1 MTFGE
6 KLQELRKRARMSQS
20 QLAAASGVPVWT
32 IRGYE
37 QGRREPLWLAFLK
50 LADALGIDCR
60 PFAEFAECVNGDVER
75 PEAKARRASP
85 AAPKKPRGRPR
96 KGSDPGQQR
105 TAAGP
110 TARV

>member
-1 MTFGE
+1 MTFGK
-6 KLQELRKRARMSQS
+6 KLQELRERAGLSQS

-60 PFAEFAECVNGDVER
+60 PFAEFAECANGEVDR
-75 PEAKARRASP
+75 PGARTRRAATATP
-85 AAPKKPRGRPR
+85 RKPRGRPR
-96 KGSDPGQQR
+96 KGE
-105 TAAGP
+105 
-110 TARV
+110 

>member
-1 MTFGE
+1 MTFGQ
-6 KLQELRKRARMSQS
+6 KLQELRKRARLSQS

-60 PFAEFAECVNGDVER
+60 PFAEFAKCVNAEVE
-75 PEAKARRASP
+75 PP
-85 AAPKKPRGRPR
+85 AAKERQAGVTAPKRPRGRPR
-96 KGSDPGQQR
+96 K
-105 TAAGP
+105 AK
-110 TARV
+110 